1 MWPRLAYNVLLAL
14 AAPFV
19 WLRLFVKARR
29 EPAYRARL
37 GERFGRVPAGIGR
50 GVVWIHAV
58 SAGEV
63 NGAAPLIRALKG
75 RLPGER
81 FLVTT
86 MTPAGS
92 DAVQKRLGDIVQHCY
107 APYDF
112 PWAVSRF
119 VARVAPRILVLME
132 TELWPNLIR
141 ATCRAGAPVVLI
153 NGRLSERSAR
163 SYARIGRLTR
173 QMLQDLDS
181 VVCQYSDTARRFKAL
196 GAPAG
201 RVFVAGSV
209 KFDLAPPRNLAQQ
222 VVALR
227 RTWAQGRLVWVA
239 GSTHPGEDEIVLAA
253 HATLLREFPKLLLVL
268 APRHPARTRE
278 IERLCATQSLSAARL
293 SGTAAGRDPPQVL
306 LVDVMGRLLELYGI
320 ADVAVLCGS
329 FVPIGGHNPI
339 EAALHGMPMLMG
351 PHRFN
356 WTEVERRFRGAGC
369 LGHVTED
376 TLAYAV
382 AALLA
387 DPAER
392 ERQGILARETVA
404 RNQGAQGRLRA
415 HLEALIVGGGGAYV
429 SGGPP
434 GGSVGHRR

>member
-1 MWPRLAYNVLLAL
+1 MWPRLAYNVFLAA

-29 EPAYRARL
+29 EPAYAARR

-50 GVVWIHAV
+50 GVIWIHAV

-92 DAVQKRLGDIVQHCY
+92 DAVRKLLGDIVQHCY

-132 TELWPNLIR
+132 TELWPNLMR
-141 ATCRAGAPVVLI
+141 TTRRAGAPVALI
-153 NGRLSERSAR
+153 NARLSERSAR
-163 SYARIGRLTR
+163 GYARMGRLTR
-173 QMLQDLDS
+173 QMLQDLDA
-181 VVCQYSDTARRFKAL
+181 VVCQYDDTARRFKAL
-196 GAPAG
+196 GAAAD
-201 RVFVAGSV
+201 RVVAAGSV
-209 KFDLAPPRNLAQQ
+209 KFDLPPPPELAEQ
-222 VVALR
+222 VAALR
-227 RTWAQGRLVWVA
+227 RDWAQGRLVWVA
-239 GSTHPGEDEIVLAA
+239 GSTHPGEDEIVLRA
-253 HATLLREFPKLLLVL
+253 HAALLQEFPHLLLVL
-268 APRHPARTRE
+268 APRHPARTDE
-278 IERLCATQSLSAARL
+278 IERLCAGRGLTAQRL
-293 SGTAAGRDPPQVL
+293 SNGPPRGVPPQVL
-306 LVDVMGRLLELYGI
+306 LVDAMGHLLELYGI

-339 EAALHGMPMLMG
+339 EAALHGVPMLMG

-356 WTEVERRFRGAGC
+356 WTEVERRFAAQGC
-369 LGHVTED
+369 LGYVAEGVLKD
-376 TLAYAV
+376 AV

-392 ERQGILARETVA
+392 ERQGSLARETVA
-404 RNQGAQGRLRA
+404 RNQGAQSRLMA
-415 HLEALIVGGGGAYV
+415 HLLALIAGDDRPA
-429 SGGPP
+429 SAE
-434 GGSVGHRR
+434 SAAN